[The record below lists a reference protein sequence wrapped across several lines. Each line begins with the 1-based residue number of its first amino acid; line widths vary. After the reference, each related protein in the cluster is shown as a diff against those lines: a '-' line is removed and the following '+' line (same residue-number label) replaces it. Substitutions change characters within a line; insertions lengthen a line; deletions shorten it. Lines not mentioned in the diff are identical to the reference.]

1 MLYIIIYKKFN
12 LHNSG
17 YRLLGLQIPF
27 ETYTLALQ
35 SQYKIVKSFHLMDTF
50 YIFAN
55 FTFTYKVCLT
65 PNIFKLDCFFN
76 MPET

>member
-1 MLYIIIYKKFN
+1 MIYKKFN

-17 YRLLGLQIPF
+17 YRLLGLRIPF

-35 SQYKIVKSFHLMDTF
+35 SQYKIIESFHLMDTF

-55 FTFTYKVCLT
+55 FTFTYKVYSI
-65 PNIFKLDCFFN
+65 PNIF
-76 MPET
+76 